1 MSHDKKTVKAGRP
14 AFFKDP
20 EVDRLLAIIVRLM
33 TEHSVLNE
41 RVKALESLLI
51 DSGALSDD
59 ALQTFEPS
67 ESQDNEWAQ
76 ARIQLIKD
84 VLESGANL
92 TEHEQEVTH
101 DIFVAVS
108 TYSVT
113 RVLGWNR
120 RGCFYRCS
128 LV

>member
-51 DSGALSDD
+51 
-59 ALQTFEPS
+59 
-67 ESQDNEWAQ
+67 
-76 ARIQLIKD
+76 
-84 VLESGANL
+84 ESGTL
-92 TEHEQEVTH
+92 SE
-101 DIFVAVS
+101 
-108 TYSVT
+108 
-113 RVLGWNR
+113 
-120 RGCFYRCS
+120 
-128 LV
+128 

>member
-41 RVKALESLLI
+41 RVKALESLLTE
-51 DSGALSDD
+51 SGTLSND

-67 ESQDNEWAQ
+67 GSQDNEWAQ

-84 VLESGANL
+84 VLESGANI
-92 TEHEQEVTH
+92 TEQ
-101 DIFVAVS
+101 
-108 TYSVT
+108 
-113 RVLGWNR
+113 
-120 RGCFYRCS
+120 
-128 LV
+128 

>member
-33 TEHSVLNE
+33 TEHS
-41 RVKALESLLI
+41 LLI
-51 DSGALSDD
+51 ESGTLSDD

-84 VLESGANL
+84 VLESGANI
-92 TEHEQEVTH
+92 TEQ
-101 DIFVAVS
+101 
-108 TYSVT
+108 
-113 RVLGWNR
+113 
-120 RGCFYRCS
+120 
-128 LV
+128 

>member
-51 DSGALSDD
+51 DSGALSED
-59 ALQTFEPS
+59 ALQQFEPS

-84 VLESGANL
+84 VLESGANI
-92 TEHEQEVTH
+92 TQQ
-101 DIFVAVS
+101 
-108 TYSVT
+108 
-113 RVLGWNR
+113 
-120 RGCFYRCS
+120 
-128 LV
+128 